1 MLRLRDDIQA
11 DGECGNHSGD
21 SEDDIDLGEA
31 YNGTIR
37 AFPINVGDL
46 KILNL
51 GNFFITSGLLP
62 YVKYM

>member
-31 YNGTIR
+31 CNGGTIR
-37 AFPINVGDL
+37 TFPINVGDL

-51 GNFFITSGLLP
+51 GKFF
-62 YVKYM
+62 